1 MSTLIQDF
9 SVCQSTPPLDQFP
22 RARQSVIA
30 NRFYVAARECEG
42 VATVDAVLR
51 HVKAATILRMVVA
64 KREQWNEE
72 RKLLSALETEAARAY
87 AQEVLARE
95 ALPPE
100 EKQRL
105 KAERQ
110 EHFRRDY
117 LRAQT
122 PTEKQLSYLKS
133 LGCKTVVPANRF
145 EASELIEAH
154 KG

>member
-1 MSTLIQDF
+1 MSTLIQDS
-9 SVCQSTPPLDQFP
+9 SVCQSASLLDQFP
-22 RARQSVIA
+22 QERRSVIA
-30 NRFYVAARECEG
+30 SRFFTAARECEG
-42 VATVDAVLR
+42 AGTVDAVLR
-51 HVKAATILRMVVA
+51 KVKAGAILRMVVA
-64 KREQWNEE
+64 KCEQWTEE
-72 RKLLSALETEAARAY
+72 RNLLSALETKVAREY
-87 AQEVLARE
+87 AREVLARE

-133 LGCKTVVPANRF
+133 LGCKTVPADRL
-145 EASELIEAH
+145 EASQLIEQH
-154 KG
+154 K